1 MDYNKGTYA
10 KMINN
15 ETVVTAGLF
24 GVTAGITTQS
34 MLAIFIGAIAVGVV
48 QPFFRVLWTNRL
60 NQKIKKNKKVKYVC
74 LTCKRKKKRK

>member
-1 MDYNKGTYA
+1 MARRAFKWIIKGIYG

-34 MLAIFIGAIAVGVV
+34 MVAIFIGAIAVGVV
-48 QPFFRVLWTNRL
+48 QPFFRVLWTKKL
-60 NQKIKKNKKVKYVC
+60 NQVKENKC
-74 LTCKRKKKRK
+74 PTCKRKRRK